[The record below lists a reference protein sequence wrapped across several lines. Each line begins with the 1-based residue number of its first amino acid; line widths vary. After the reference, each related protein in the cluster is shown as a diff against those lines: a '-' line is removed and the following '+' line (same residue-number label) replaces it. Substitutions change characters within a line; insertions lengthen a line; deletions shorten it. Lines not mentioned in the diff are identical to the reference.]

1 MVIFTSEKN
10 LLGKEERDWL
20 NVITLSKMIC
30 QARKIT
36 PNLGN
41 IPGTCVYCGLPTE
54 HGHKFEPT
62 GQFTTYQ
69 LILGGSCI
77 CPECNEMKNSQDYR
91 RSMWAVTPYEFKPFK
106 QVEAKSILQNPPEP
120 PFVMY
125 FTQTWKKQG
134 WPGLV
139 NRVNTDKE
147 YFIVGY
153 DYELVL
159 VEAKK
164 RDSYLE
170 FAQSLID
177 KGLNKTE
184 LATGELKAKSYDK
197 VDFSEVK
204 RLKELSGDPLWDLV
218 VYVTRKNYDK

>member
-1 MVIFTSEKN
+1 MN
-10 LLGKEERDWL
+10 
-20 NVITLSKMIC
+20 TLSHLIC
-30 QARKIT
+30 SARHIEPEQGSIT
-36 PNLGN
+36 
-41 IPGTCVYCGLPTE
+41 GTCVYCGLPTD
-54 HGHKFEPT
+54 HGHKFVPT

-77 CPECNEMKNSQDYR
+77 CPECNVMKLSQDYR
-91 RSMWAVTPYEFKPFK
+91 RSMWAVNPDEFITFKPA
-106 QVEAKSILQNPPEP
+106 EAKHNLQNPLEP

-134 WPGLV
+134 WPGIV

-164 RDSYLE
+164 RDEYLD
-170 FAQSLID
+170 FAQELLD
-177 KGLNKTE
+177 KGISKSE
-184 LATGELKAKSYDK
+184 ISTGELKAKSYEKINYDLN
-197 VDFSEVK
+197 VIDQ
-204 RLKELSGDPLWDLV
+204 LKELSRDPLWDLC
-218 VYVTRKNYDK
+218 VYVTRKEYETNNNK

>member
-1 MVIFTSEKN
+1 
-10 LLGKEERDWL
+10 
-20 NVITLSKMIC
+20 
-30 QARKIT
+30 
-36 PNLGN
+36 
-41 IPGTCVYCGLPTE
+41 
-54 HGHKFEPT
+54 
-62 GQFTTYQ
+62 
-69 LILGGSCI
+69 
-77 CPECNEMKNSQDYR
+77 
-91 RSMWAVTPYEFKPFK
+91 MWAVTPYEFKPFK
-106 QVEAKSILQNPPEP
+106 HVEAKSILQNPPEP

-125 FTQTWKKQG
+125 FTQTWKRQG

>member
-1 MVIFTSEKN
+1 
-10 LLGKEERDWL
+10 
-20 NVITLSKMIC
+20 
-30 QARKIT
+30 
-36 PNLGN
+36 
-41 IPGTCVYCGLPTE
+41 
-54 HGHKFEPT
+54 
-62 GQFTTYQ
+62 
-69 LILGGSCI
+69 
-77 CPECNEMKNSQDYR
+77 MKNSQDYR
-91 RSMWAVTPYEFKPFK
+91 RSMWAVNPDEFRPFK

-139 NRVNTDKE
+139 NRVNTDKN

-159 VEAKK
+159 VEAGK
-164 RDSYLE
+164 RDNYLD

-177 KGLNKTE
+177 RGLNKTE
-184 LATGELKAKSYDK
+184 LLTGELKAKSYDK
-197 VDFSEVK
+197 IEFSEAE
-204 RLKELSGDPLWDLV
+204 RLKELSNNPLWDLC